1 MKTIKEIEEKIG
13 SLSNPSK
20 MPSFAWG
27 ISAKDCKT
35 GSKLAKIAGTICN
48 KCYANKGN
56 YLFKNVVNAH
66 AFRLKALGL
75 PEWVDYMA
83 ELITQK
89 YKNLDK
95 SRRFHRWFDSGDI
108 QSYGHLMK
116 IFEVCELTPHI
127 KYWLATREYQI
138 IDKIT
143 EKDVPKNLCL
153 RVSTTKVDS
162 PPPKFWQWTSGV
174 HKDKKAVGKE
184 CLAYRTDDTKKVW
197 GVKTFNK
204 LNRDQ
209 KIEKGFGHCGS
220 CRACWSHKVKQV
232 SYKEH

>member
-1 MKTIKEIEEKIG
+1 MKTIKEIEKKIG

-27 ISAKDCKT
+27 IPIEYCVT
-35 GSKLAKIAGTICN
+35 GSKLALVDGTICN
-48 KCYANKGN
+48 KCYAGKGC
-56 YLFKNVVNAH
+56 YVFPVVKAMYQK
-66 AFRLKALGL
+66 RYEALGL

-108 QSYGHLMK
+108 QSYEHLMK

-138 IDKIT
+138 KDKIT
-143 EKDVPKNLCL
+143 EKEVPKNLCL

-162 PPPKFWQWTSGV
+162 PQPKFWKWTSGV
-174 HKDKKAVGKE
+174 HKDKKAIGHE
-184 CLAYRTDDTKKVW
+184 CPSQTQD
-197 GVKTFNK
+197 NK
-204 LNRDQ
+204 
-209 KIEKGFGHCGS
+209 CGS
-220 CRACWSHKVKQV
+220 CRACWSRKVKQV
-232 SYKEH
+232 SYEEH